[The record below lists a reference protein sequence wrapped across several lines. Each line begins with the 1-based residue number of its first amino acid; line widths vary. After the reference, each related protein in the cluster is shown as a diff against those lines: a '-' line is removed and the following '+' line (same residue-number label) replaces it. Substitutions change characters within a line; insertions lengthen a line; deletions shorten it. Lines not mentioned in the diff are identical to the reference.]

1 MVGHVVRV
9 RHLQHRQN
17 SDWVSLLSRLRLCGE
32 NITTVEEWCHLP
44 CTRKCYVQVE
54 NGLWTY
60 GVTKV
65 RQYKD
70 SLQKHLNDILT
81 FDLSDCENLQ
91 APAWFSRKSFSVN
104 CVT

>member
-1 MVGHVVRV
+1 M
-9 RHLQHRQN
+9 
-17 SDWVSLLSRLRLCGE
+17 
-32 NITTVEEWCHLP
+32 
-44 CTRKCYVQVE
+44 E

>member
-32 NITTVEEWCHLP
+32 NITTVGEWCHLP
-44 CTRKCYVQVE
+44 CARKCYVQVE